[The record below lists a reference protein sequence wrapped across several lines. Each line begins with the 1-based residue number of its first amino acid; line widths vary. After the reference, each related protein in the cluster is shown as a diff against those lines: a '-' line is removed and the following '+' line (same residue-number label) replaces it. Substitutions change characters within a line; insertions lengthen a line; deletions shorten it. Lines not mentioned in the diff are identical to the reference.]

1 MKKKNIKILPAKLW
15 YVMKLRSVSTAL
27 NKVPSYREYSAFQH
41 LVKVLENYS
50 ETPLT
55 FFFEVSS
62 SVSVSELDSNHA
74 DLVWHHP
81 RMFHT
86 CKMSNAYVSTLQKT
100 LETHIVV
107 LCIFAQE

>member
-1 MKKKNIKILPAKLW
+1 
-15 YVMKLRSVSTAL
+15 MKLRSASTAL
-27 NKVPSYREYSAFQH
+27 NKVPSYREHSAFQQSA
-41 LVKVLENYS
+41 KALENYS

-55 FFFEVSS
+55 SFFEVSS

-86 CKMSNAYVSTLQKT
+86 CKMSNAYVYTSEDTWD
-100 LETHIVV
+100 IVV
-107 LCIFAQE
+107 LCIFEQEWKSRLFTIHNLQKTE